1 MRSWALSIVVALFTT
16 ACAGPPPPPI
26 AVAEASY
33 GLNCQANQTGNVTDI
48 VKQECNG
55 DKSCSF
61 AVSHAAE
68 TTVDACPGLPK
79 DFAVTYR
86 CGDKERAV
94 RIVDSAKK
102 VVVLSCG
109 H

>member
-1 MRSWALSIVVALFTT
+1 MRPWIPCIAAALCIT
-16 ACAGPPPPPI
+16 ACGGPPPTPI
-26 AVAEASY
+26 EVTEASY

-48 VKQECNG
+48 VKQECAG

-86 CGDKERAV
+86 CGDKEKTVKVA
-94 RIVDSAKK
+94 DAAKK
-102 VVVLSCG
+102 LVILTCG